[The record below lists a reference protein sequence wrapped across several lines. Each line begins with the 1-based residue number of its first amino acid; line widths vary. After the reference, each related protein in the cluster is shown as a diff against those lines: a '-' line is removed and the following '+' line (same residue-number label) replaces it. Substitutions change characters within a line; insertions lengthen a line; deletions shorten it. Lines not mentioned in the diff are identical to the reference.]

1 VETLWDLKS
10 EKAAN
15 TRKLPADGGN
25 GRARTRITWG
35 CSGLL
40 VGVLLSVVFLVIF
53 APKPQAVVLSPPAP
67 SHITVT
73 VDDQYL
79 TRLVAQGISKA
90 NLPGFTIGNVQAHIG
105 AENMLSISGT
115 IETDPS
121 TTLVDLH
128 AQGQIIATGGL
139 IEVAHLTGNFGGL
152 TLPGWMDSALEIGIN
167 LSISNERHRL
177 TQGGIQYSIVGV
189 SSTDGRLTLMLTFA

>member
-1 VETLWDLKS
+1 MATQWDLKP
-10 EKAAN
+10 EKATI
-15 TRKLPADGGN
+15 TRRLRADSSN
-25 GRARTRITWG
+25 GLARTRITWG

-53 APKPQAVVLSPPAP
+53 APRPQAIVLSPPAP
-67 SHITVT
+67 SHIVVT
-73 VDDQYL
+73 VDDQYQ

-105 AENMLSISGT
+105 TTNVLTMSGT

-121 TTLVDLH
+121 TPLVDLN

-139 IEVAHLTGNFGGL
+139 IEVTHLTGNFGGL
-152 TLPGWMDSALEIGIN
+152 TIPGWMDSALEIGIN